1 MIDDDDWIFDT
12 TDGMTGTYGHMK
24 QKTEDDLIT
33 VSIDDTDLQN
43 YTGSYTTTM
52 ADDTITLSD
61 DRSFDF
67 STSDLTGFN
76 YNPGIDL
83 TQGDI
88 AVHND
93 GDIKLGDR
101 SLKQFMNKVDERLNI
116 LQPNPELEAEW
127 DELKRLGEE
136 YRKMEQELLEKNKM
150 WEKLKEQ

>member
-1 MIDDDDWIFDT
+1 MNNN
-12 TDGMTGTYGHMK
+12 
-24 QKTEDDLIT
+24 DDLIT
-33 VSIDDTDLQN
+33 ININDTDLQN

-61 DRSFDF
+61 DYSFDF
-67 STSDLTGFN
+67 SNIDLSGFN
-76 YNPGIDL
+76 YNPGIDV

-93 GDIKLGDR
+93 GDIKLGER
-101 SLKQFMNKVDERLNI
+101 SLKQFMDKVDERLNI

-127 DELKRLGEE
+127 DELKRLGEQ